1 MKLFNT
7 LVLTIFG
14 VVVGIAQN
22 STVKGRI
29 VDESNKPIPFATVEI
44 VELNVATQ
52 TDNNGEFVFNNLK
65 KGKQTLRASFIGFG
79 NVSKTLNVDKDAEVT
94 NFVLKQVDNSLSN
107 ITVYGK
113 SNKNVKKLQN
123 LTRLP
128 LGIQDQVQNIS
139 IVSDA
144 IIEEQ
149 GALTVTEAA
158 RNVAGVTQFSSYG
171 GVKESMSIRGFR
183 GTPILKNGVALDS
196 DFRTAAGIVD
206 MQGIESVQV
215 IKGSAAINQGIGNGL
230 GAAGGVI
237 NVVTKTPNFKN
248 KREIGFRAG
257 SYGQVRPTVDFEQV
271 LDKKETVSFRFN
283 GAYERNDGFR
293 AYTGNDKYYLNPSIT
308 YKPDEKTTVTAELDY
323 LESNAV
329 PDLGTT
335 NLGPDNVNKL
345 YDMPHNKFLGYKDN
359 YLKTNILSYA
369 LRVER
374 ELTDKLSLRV
384 SAVTAVNRNDQENI
398 GVSKNKK
405 LGYDYLNRS
414 MSKSNT
420 KDENSVVQIDL
431 VGKDFNT
438 GGLKHTF
445 QVGFDF
451 RQTTVTSNSY
461 DTYFNN
467 KKLGRGDFIDTI
479 YVLGDWSNDR
489 PDGVT
494 FGHKEETV
502 ITTPTIGFMAQD
514 YIQVGEYVRALLGV
528 RYSRLN
534 GNNTENATVDRWNPI
549 FGLIVSPTK
558 NINVFGSYTTTTS
571 LRQSNNQLASGGVGG
586 PQDTKQFETGVKTSW
601 FNEQLL
607 FNVTYFNAKNS
618 NLLAQVYDASGNAV
632 TGIYEKAGNL
642 NRQGVE
648 IDLTGKITNNLQVMM
663 GYAYLDAQYKDS
675 PVYYEGSAPMNAPK
689 HTANGWVNYQ
699 FDGSWKGLTVGAGA
713 YFVGKRPV
721 NEYSLTPN
729 AAHGTMAGV
738 EPFDMPD
745 YTTINAQVSYSFK
758 NATLR
763 VFANNIFDN
772 RGYTSYYRGGYINEI
787 APRNFAAQLTYRF

>member
-1 MKLFNT
+1 MKLINT
-7 LVLTIFG
+7 LLFTIGG
-14 VVVGIAQN
+14 VIVSIAQT

-29 VDESNKPIPFATVEI
+29 VDEVNKPVPFATVEI
-44 VELNVATQ
+44 VELNIATQ

-65 KGKQTLRASFIGFG
+65 KGKQTLKASFIGYG
-79 NVSKTLNVDKDAEVT
+79 NASKSVNIGTDAEVT
-94 NFVLKQVDNSLSN
+94 NFTLKQIDNSLSN

-158 RNVAGVTQFSSYG
+158 RNVAGVTQFASYG

-183 GTPILKNGVALDS
+183 GTPVLKNGVALDS

-206 MQGIESVQV
+206 MQGVESIQV
-215 IKGSAAINQGIGNGL
+215 IKGSAAIGQGIGNGL

-248 KREIGFRAG
+248 KREVGFRTG
-257 SYGQVRPTVDFEQV
+257 SYGQVRPTVDFEQI

-283 GAYERNDGFR
+283 GAYERNDGWR
-293 AYTGNDKYYLNPSIT
+293 SYTGNDKFYLNPSIT
-308 YKPDEKTTVTAELDY
+308 YKPDAKTTVTAELDY

-335 NLGPDNVNKL
+335 NLGPDSVNAL

-359 YLKTNILSYA
+359 YLKTNILTYTFRA
-369 LRVER
+369 ER
-374 ELTDKLSLRV
+374 ELTDKLSIRF
-384 SAVTAVNRNDQENI
+384 SAVTANNRNDQEAL
-398 GVSKNKK
+398 GVSKNKA

-414 MSKSNT
+414 LSKSNT
-420 KDENSVVQIDL
+420 KDENSVIQVDL
-431 VGKDFNT
+431 VGKDFKT
-438 GGLKHTF
+438 GVLKHTF

-451 RQTTVTSNSY
+451 RQTTLTTNSY
-461 DTYFNN
+461 DTYFNG
-467 KKLGRGDFIDTI
+467 KKLGRGGFIDTI
-479 YVLGDWSNDR
+479 NVLGDWSNDR
-489 PDGVT
+489 PDNVT
-494 FGHKEETV
+494 FQNTGEDIV
-502 ITTPTIGFMAQD
+502 TTPTFGFMAQD
-514 YIQVGEYVRALLGV
+514 YIQVGEYVRAMMGV

-534 GNNTENATVDRWNPI
+534 GNTTENATVDRWNPI
-549 FGLIVSPTK
+549 FGLIITPVK

-571 LRQSNNQLASGGVGG
+571 LRQSNNKLAEGGFGG
-586 PQDTKQFETGVKTSW
+586 PQDTKQFEAGVKSSW

-607 FNVTYFNAKNS
+607 FNVTYFNAKNT
-618 NLLAQVYDASGNAV
+618 NLLAQLYTEAGVAV
-632 TGIYEKAGNL
+632 PNTYVKAGNL
-642 NRQGVE
+642 SRQGVE
-648 IDLTGKITNNLQVMM
+648 IDVTGKITNNLQVMM

-675 PVYYEGSAPMNAPK
+675 PVYAEGSAPMNAPK
-689 HTANGWVNYQ
+689 HTANGWINYQ
-699 FDGSWKGLTVGAGA
+699 FDGSLKGLTIGGGV
-713 YFVGKRPV
+713 YFVGARPV
-721 NEYSLTPN
+721 NEYSLTPDT
-729 AAHGTMAGV
+729 AHGTMAGV
-738 EPFDMPD
+738 KPFDMPD
-745 YTTINAQVSYSFK
+745 YTTFNAQVSYTYK
-758 NATLR
+758 GATLR
-763 VFANNIFDN
+763 VFANNMFDKL
-772 RGYTSYYRGGYINEI
+772 GYTSYYRGGYINEI

>member
-1 MKLFNT
+1 MKLINT
-7 LVLTIFG
+7 LLFTIGG
-14 VVVGIAQN
+14 VIVSMAQT
-22 STVKGRI
+22 STIKGRI
-29 VDESNKPIPFATVEI
+29 VDEGNKPIPFATVEI
-44 VELNVATQ
+44 VELNIATQ
-52 TDNNGEFVFNNLK
+52 TDNNGEYVFNNLK
-65 KGKQTLRASFIGFG
+65 KGKQTLKASFIGYA
-79 NVSKTLNVDKDAEVT
+79 NTSKALTVNEEGGVA
-94 NFVLKQVDNSLSN
+94 NFTLKQIENSLSN

-113 SNKNVKKLQN
+113 SNKSVKKLQN

-128 LGIQDQVQNIS
+128 LGLQEQVQNIS

-144 IIEEQ
+144 IIAEQ
-149 GALTVTEAA
+149 GALSVTEAA
-158 RNVAGVTQFSSYG
+158 RNVAGVTQFASYG

-183 GTPILKNGVALDS
+183 GTPVLKNGVALDS

-206 MQGIESVQV
+206 MQGVESVEV

-237 NVVTKTPNFKN
+237 NVVTKTPSFKN
-248 KREIGFRAG
+248 KREIGFRTG
-257 SYGQVRPTVDFEQV
+257 SYGQVRPTIDFEQV

-293 AYTGNDKYYLNPSIT
+293 VYTGNDKFYLNPSLT
-308 YKPDEKTTVTAELDY
+308 YKPDEKTTITAELDY

-335 NLGPDNVNKL
+335 NLGPDNVNAL

-359 YLKTNILSYA
+359 YLKTNILTYTFRA
-369 LRVER
+369 ER
-374 ELTDKLSLRV
+374 ELTDKLSIRV
-384 SAVTAVNRNDQENI
+384 SAVTASNRNDQEAL

-414 MSKSNT
+414 LSKSNT
-420 KDENSVVQIDL
+420 KDENSVIQVDL
-431 VGKDFNT
+431 VGKDFKT
-438 GGLKHTF
+438 GVLKHTF

-451 RQTTVTSNSY
+451 RQTTLTTNSY
-461 DTYFNN
+461 DTYLNG
-467 KKLGRGDFIDTI
+467 KKFGRGDFIDTI
-479 YVLGDWSNDR
+479 YVPGEWSNER

-494 FGHKEETV
+494 FGHKGETIV
-502 ITTPTIGFMAQD
+502 TTPTIGFMAQD
-514 YIQVGEYVRALLGV
+514 YIQIGEYVRALMGV

-534 GNNTENATVDRWNPI
+534 GNTTENATVDRWNPI
-549 FGLIVSPTK
+549 FGLIVTPVK

-571 LRQSNNQLASGGVGG
+571 LRQSNNQLVDGSVGG

-632 TGIYEKAGNL
+632 PSIYERAGTL
-642 NRQGVE
+642 KRQGVE

-663 GYAYLDAQYKDS
+663 GYAYLDAQYVDS

-689 HTANGWVNYQ
+689 HTANAWVNYQ
-699 FDGSWKGLTVGAGA
+699 FDGSLKGLTVGAGA
-713 YFVGKRPV
+713 YFVDARPV
-721 NEYSLTPN
+721 NEYSVTPD
-729 AAHGTMAGV
+729 AHGSTIGV
-738 EPFDMPD
+738 KPFDMPD
-745 YTTINAQVSYSFK
+745 YTTINAQVSYSYK

-763 VFANNIFDN
+763 VFANNIFDK

>member
-1 MKLFNT
+1 MKLINT
-7 LVLTIFG
+7 LLFTIGG
-14 VVVGIAQN
+14 VIVSIAQT

-29 VDESNKPIPFATVEI
+29 VDEANKPVPFATVEI
-44 VELNVATQ
+44 VELNIATQ

-65 KGKQTLRASFIGFG
+65 KGKQTLKASFIGYG
-79 NVSKTLNVDKDAEVT
+79 NASKSVNIDTDAEVA
-94 NFVLKQVDNSLSN
+94 NFTLKQIDNSLSN

-158 RNVAGVTQFSSYG
+158 RNVAGVTMFSSYG

-206 MQGIESVQV
+206 MQGVESIEV
-215 IKGSAAINQGIGNGL
+215 IKGSAAIGQGIGNGL

-237 NVVTKTPNFKN
+237 NVVTKTPSFKN
-248 KREIGFRAG
+248 KREIGFRTG
-257 SYGQVRPTVDFEQV
+257 SYGQVRPTVDFEQI

-283 GAYERNDGFR
+283 GAYERNDGWR
-293 AYTGNDKYYLNPSIT
+293 SYTGNDKFYLNPSIT
-308 YKPDEKTTVTAELDY
+308 YKPDAKTTITAELDY

-335 NLGPDNVNKL
+335 NLGPDNVNAL
-345 YDMPHNKFLGYKDN
+345 YDMPHNKFLGFKDN
-359 YLKTNILSYA
+359 YLKTNILTYTFRA
-369 LRVER
+369 ER
-374 ELTDKLSLRV
+374 ELTDKISVRF
-384 SAVTAVNRNDQENI
+384 SAVTANNRNDQEAL
-398 GVSKNKK
+398 GVSKNKT

-414 MSKSNT
+414 ISKSNT
-420 KDENSVVQIDL
+420 KDENSVIQVDL
-431 VGKDFNT
+431 VGKDFKT
-438 GGLKHTF
+438 GLLKHTF
-445 QVGFDF
+445 QLGFDF
-451 RQTTVTSNSY
+451 RQTTVTTNSY
-461 DTYFNN
+461 DTYFNG
-467 KKLGRGDFIDTI
+467 KKLGRGGFIDTI
-479 YVLGDWSNDR
+479 NVLGDWTNDR
-489 PDGVT
+489 PDNVT
-494 FGHKEETV
+494 FQNSGEAIV
-502 ITTPTIGFMAQD
+502 TTPTFGFMAQD
-514 YIQVGEYVRALLGV
+514 YIQVGEYIRAMMGV

-534 GNNTENATVDRWNPI
+534 GNTTENATVDRWNPI

-571 LRQSNNQLASGGVGG
+571 LRQSNNKLLDGGFGG

-618 NLLAQVYDASGNAV
+618 NLLAQVFDESGNSV
-632 TGIYEKAGNL
+632 PNTYVKAGNL
-642 NRQGVE
+642 SRQGVE
-648 IDLTGKITNNLQVMM
+648 VDVTGKITNNLQVML

-675 PVYYEGSAPMNAPK
+675 PVYAEGSAPMNAPK
-689 HTANGWVNYQ
+689 HTANGWINYQ
-699 FDGSWKGLTVGAGA
+699 FDGSLKGLSIGGGV
-713 YFVGKRPV
+713 YFVGARPV
-721 NEYSLTPN
+721 NEYSLTPD

-738 EPFDMPD
+738 KPFDMPD
-745 YTTINAQVSYSFK
+745 YTTFNAQVSYTYK
-758 NATLR
+758 GATLR
-763 VFANNIFDN
+763 VFANNMFDKL
-772 RGYTSYYRGGYINEI
+772 GYTSYYRGGYINEI
-787 APRNFAAQLTYRF
+787 APRNFAAQLSYRF